1 MTRFQNLKGVDPN
14 GNIVNYISNQR
25 KDKYGYYF
33 FQFNQETSQYID
45 FKNFGG
51 DLGNCKISWE
61 YEKKYLSIDIYNY
74 KPLFLIDINYDLL
87 LIPSNTLKEIRSSEF
102 ETYAVYNPNA
112 TLNHLVTPPN
122 IEEHKV
128 IGLSDAFI
136 SPDTGITLIKVSC
149 EYDYVYIIEYDPAKK
164 LWGRI
169 IRNYISRW

>member
-1 MTRFQNLKGVDPN
+1 MLKNADPSIFITIFIA
-14 GNIVNYISNQR
+14 GIIIIVGIALFTT
-25 KDKYGYYF
+25 YF
-33 FQFNQETSQYID
+33 KWD
-45 FKNFGG
+45 
-51 DLGNCKISWE
+51 E

-136 SPDTGITLIKVSC
+136 SPDKGITLIKVSC